1 MKKTAAVGLSGGV
14 DSAVAALLL
23 REQGYDVF
31 GITLRLKP
39 ADASDSDISDAQAV
53 ADRLG
58 IRLIVCDKRSEFE
71 KSVISDFVNAYARG
85 LTPSPCVGCNQLI
98 KFGLMADTA
107 FEQGADFLATGHYAE
122 IERNSNGGC
131 TLKRAQSA
139 KDQSYFLCRLSEK
152 QLSKTLFPL
161 GALSKN
167 EVRSVA
173 ERYALPV
180 AHKHDS
186 QEVCFIPDNDY
197 ARFVEER
204 LGTPVPN
211 GNFLNSSGEVVG
223 THSGIIRYTI
233 GQRKGLGA
241 FGEPMYVTK
250 IDAAANTVTIGKN
263 DELFTND
270 ITIQNISTVSGKPLP
285 EALRCEVKIRCA
297 AKPAPAVITP
307 LPDRRAKIV
316 FDLPQRAAAP
326 GQTAAIYSGDTVLGG
341 GEIE

>member
-1 MKKTAAVGLSGGV
+1 MKKTAAIGMSGGV
-14 DSAVAALLL
+14 DSSVAALLL
-23 REQGYDVF
+23 SQQGYDVF

-39 ADASDSDISDAQAV
+39 GDGSDADIADARRV

-58 IRLIVCDKRSEFE
+58 IKLIVCDLRE
-71 KSVISDFVNAYARG
+71 KFAETVISDFVNAYKNG
-85 LTPSPCVGCNQLI
+85 LTPNPCVGCNPLI

-107 FEQGADFLATGHYAE
+107 FENGADFLATGHYAV
-122 IERNSNGGC
+122 IEHSPGGY

-139 KDQSYFLCRLSEK
+139 KDQSYFLCRLSEN
-152 QLSKTLFPL
+152 QLSRALFPL
-161 GALSKN
+161 GRLSKQ
-167 EVRSVA
+167 EVRELAAQYGFDVA
-173 ERYALPV
+173 E
-180 AHKHDS
+180 KKDS
-186 QEVCFIPDNDY
+186 QEVCFIPGNDY
-197 ARFVEER
+197 AAFVEAR
-204 LGTPVPN
+204 LPLSAPSGA
-211 GNFLNSSGEVVG
+211 FINSSGDIVG

-250 IDAAANTVTIGKN
+250 IDAVSNTVTIGKN
-263 DELFTND
+263 EELFTRE
-270 ITIQNISTVSGKPLP
+270 ITVRDISTVSGRRLP
-285 EALRCEVKIRCA
+285 DSLRCEVKIRCA
-297 AKPAPAVITP
+297 ARPAAAVLTP